1 MTLLEIYGVFSAY
14 FKIDHI
20 PERACFYA
28 LSLTLYAKGCVSHI
42 KQLHRRQYLYDMKK
56 AFIALV
62 NKRVSALK

>member
-20 PERACFYA
+20 PERACFYV

-56 AFIALV
+56 SLYSI
-62 NKRVSALK
+62 S